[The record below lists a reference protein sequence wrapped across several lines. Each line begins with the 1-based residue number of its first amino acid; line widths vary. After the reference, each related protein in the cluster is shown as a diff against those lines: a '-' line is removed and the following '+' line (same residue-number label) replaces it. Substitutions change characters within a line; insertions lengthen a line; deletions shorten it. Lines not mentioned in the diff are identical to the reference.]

1 MDSMQRTRN
10 EAALVANAE
19 DASLWRWFSCLLEER
34 RIRWRFHF
42 GSWFVSVDR
51 VQVAAER
58 TFDRAVRQARVVAR
72 ERGLGLL
79 EAVPK

>member
-1 MDSMQRTRN
+1 
-10 EAALVANAE
+10 VANAE